1 MLDYVLILDAVLQVI
16 DSGKKWQNRGGRW
29 QNRRISGL
37 GTLAIESELS
47 WKTLTTL

>member
-1 MLDYVLILDAVLQVI
+1 MLDCVLILDAVLQVI
-16 DSGKKWQNRGGRW
+16 DSGKEW